1 MAGVHILSD
10 LFRRHSGGLDLIN
23 DYRASLI
30 GKNAVSPALKGK
42 SDVLCLP
49 LYGEKYLSLIAVSG
63 SFLQFAVDVGTFQCT
78 VKPRKPAVN
87 AAGPQQK
94 FHQLPDGQTDVGH
107 DFTSLIIKNS
117 AVG

>member
-63 SFLQFAVDVGTFQCT
+63 SFCNLRWMWA
-78 VKPRKPAVN
+78 PSSARSNPVN
-87 AAGPQQK
+87 RLSM
-94 FHQLPDGQTDVGH
+94 LPVRSRNS
-107 DFTSLIIKNS
+107 TSCRM
-117 AVG
+117 GR